1 MNQKSDARTRAKD
14 LERGKTPPLNLPP
27 QGTLHLKDETK
38 EEAARL
44 VAAIA
49 ACSIR
54 QHEAKCRD
62 KVMWQGGKALVIAE
76 HRWLYPTVSASMP
89 SDADHQR
96 RVRVLNWLSDLV
108 ARGVW
113 RGRGLTVQPYGSFVS
128 GLYTPNGDLD
138 VGLEGFAMVG
148 TDGERV
154 ALSGLDSR
162 DRQRL
167 FHRLADKLQNSPRV
181 AKMERILHAKVPI
194 LRWLDVKEDIPV
206 DLAISQSDSA
216 QLKSIAMGLMSHFDP
231 RASALV
237 RLVKLW
243 ARAHGMNSPPDGT
256 FNSYALSLMV
266 VFHLQTR
273 SPPILPTFREVFGG
287 AENDMEPKT
296 PKDLVVARDNLANHI
311 QNLKRD
317 RWSNSESLCQ
327 LLASFFA
334 LYHGIMV
341 AWSGGGDPCLA
352 RILKNV
358 CIDTWNGRLTYKVW
372 AKSEYKGSIEDPFER
387 EENCARTLR
396 VDKDPNR
403 FVVAFS
409 RGLEAF
415 DILFGSSAESREPK
429 SKSNDELAA
438 EFHAALFGHDG
449 MGSSNSSGGHLPV
462 PQRPFVPRSIQPFIG
477 EKLESDVLMS
487 PQRAK
492 KFQPDFKA
500 KDALFTLERSQP
512 STSQEKQLAERIL
525 NGERPFEACT
535 GLECAKYRISE
546 DPNLKLKVRLEQ
558 IQEAMNSLMTTPSC
572 WVAVREES
580 LTIARQLAT
589 QYAAE
594 EARQKTSK
602 EERSKRRSANR
613 KDKDH
618 GAGKK
623 DGSPGKEKGEGT
635 GERKEALASALI
647 GNDKQSRKKSRGR
660 RGRDRKGASD
670 PKGEVGPGLTLNNSN
685 KGQGR
690 RGGGATLDRTS
701 HTRGTPPTNFKAGT
715 LNNSH

>member
-14 LERGKTPPLNLPP
+14 LENGKTPALNIPP
-27 QGTLHLKDETK
+27 GTLHLKDETK

-54 QHEAKCRD
+54 QHEARCRD

-76 HRWLYPTVSASMP
+76 HRWLYPMVSASMP

-96 RVRVLNWLSDLV
+96 RVRVLKWLSDLV
-108 ARGVW
+108 AGGVW

-128 GLYTPNGDLD
+128 GLYTPSGDLD
-138 VGLEGFAMVG
+138 IGLEGFAMVG
-148 TDGERV
+148 ADGERV
-154 ALSGLDSR
+154 VLSGLDSR

-167 FHRLADKLQNSPRV
+167 FHRLADKLQSSPRI

-287 AENDMEPKT
+287 TENDMVPKT
-296 PKDLVVARDNLANHI
+296 PKDLAVARDNLAYQLQNH
-311 QNLKRD
+311 RD

-341 AWSGGGDPCLA
+341 AWCGGGDPCLA

-358 CIDTWNGRLTYKVW
+358 CIDTWNGKLTYKVW
-372 AKSEYKGSIEDPFER
+372 AKSEYRGSIEDPFER

-403 FVVAFS
+403 VVVAVS
-409 RGLEAF
+409 KGLEAF
-415 DILFGSSAESREPK
+415 DILFGSLKAREPK

-438 EFHAALFGHDG
+438 EFHAVLFGQDG
-449 MGSSNSSGGHLPV
+449 IRGFRDANTKGSSNSRLPV
-462 PQRPFVPRSIQPFIG
+462 PQRPFIPRSIQSVIG
-477 EKLESDVLMS
+477 EKLESDVLMT

-500 KDALFTLERSQP
+500 KDVSFTLEQSQP

-535 GLECAKYRISE
+535 GLDCAKFRIPE
-546 DPNLKLKVRLEQ
+546 DPNVKLKVRLEQ
-558 IQEAMNSLMTTPSC
+558 IEEAMNSLMTAPSC
-572 WVAVREES
+572 WVAVREDS
-580 LTIARQLAT
+580 LMIARQLAT

-594 EARQKTSK
+594 EARQKASK
-602 EERSKRRSANR
+602 EERRKRRSANR
-613 KDKDH
+613 KEKEH
-618 GAGKK
+618 GAGEK
-623 DGSPGKEKGEGT
+623 DGGKEKGEGT
-635 GERKEALASALI
+635 GEKKKPSGSAVI
-647 GNDKQSRKKSRGR
+647 GNDKQSRKKSKGR
-660 RGRDRKGASD
+660 RGGGHKGASN
-670 PKGEVGPGLTLNNSN
+670 PKGEVGPGLDSN

-690 RGGGATLDRTS
+690 RTRGGGGAPRTS
-701 HTRGTPPTNFKAGT
+701 DTRRTPPTNFKEGT
-715 LNNSH
+715 YNSH